1 MAKGSSNPE
10 SLYLRQLLLDA
21 ANVVNREPRLYTKE
35 EVAKILKVGVETVR
49 NLIWRSRTL
58 RHCKIGGKVRI
69 REKDLEEFIENQL
82 VPCVFDQEVLK

>member
-10 SLYLRQLLLDA
+10 ALYLRQLLLDA
-21 ANVVNREPRLYTKE
+21 AGVVNREPRLYTKE

-82 VPCVFDQEVLK
+82 VPCVLDQEVLQ